1 MPSLVT
7 EDIVDPG
14 TRTLLGGITVDDGA
28 TAAQLAVLR
37 AVVAHL
43 WQRPDLDLG
52 RDGAT
57 RTRRGRLT
65 DR

>member
-52 RDGAT
+52 RAGAA
-57 RTRRGRLT
+57 RTRRGRLA